1 LFVAVLKDLELQDW
15 SLLSA
20 CSRWSRHA
28 VSDAKPILRR
38 YHRCEAAGA
47 RSLEDICGAA
57 DVTGLWAALT
67 SDEGPALSINMQ
79 LLHSSLSLP
88 TTHAASFDPE
98 TYHLPGE
105 LSSGRRLELLN
116 LWLLAQANAPSVVRT
131 QTIYKQQA
139 LHVCARHAPPT
150 KVIQRVLD
158 LLPDLVDGKDSWE
171 STPLVEAVR
180 QEHLEVV
187 QCLLAGGA
195 NPNAFVPN
203 YNGCGDTPLII
214 AVRLRN
220 EELLREL
227 VDHPDIDLHQTTFS
241 EDVDI
246 EEYPNGKEALDY
258 APEAKTSPVRKLIE
272 AAITRRKYSDLAR
285 EMRSK
290 TGMHSQGVKKLLE
303 ALDAGAESGVF
314 GVRALDATTQERPFA
329 LRKVRSVSD
338 VSTMAP
344 SCTSSRSLTCSSLP
358 AFEEHPFM
366 HTDFIRQRSPDICH
380 DYVEFQPEKKM
391 RSDSDVSTSCSSS
404 RSSSFLASEGSD
416 MHLQISLAEADV
428 KKSTTSSCMAPL
440 RWLLAVP

>member
-1 LFVAVLKDLELQDW
+1 MEHLAGHLPLFVAVLKDLELQDW

-98 TYHLPGE
+98 NYHLPGE

-195 NPNAFVPN
+195 NPNALVPN
-203 YNGCGDTPLII
+203 CHGDIDTPLIL

-220 EELLREL
+220 EELVRQL
-227 VDHPDIDLHQTTFS
+227 VNHPDIDLHQK
-241 EDVDI
+241 EDH
-246 EEYPNGKEALDY
+246 PNAKEALDF
-258 APEAKTSPVRKLIE
+258 APAESPVRSLLEE
-272 AAITRRKYSDLAR
+272 AIARRR
-285 EMRSK
+285 GIIVRS
-290 TGMHSQGVKKLLE
+290 LLE
-303 ALDAGAESGVF
+303 AAMAGRKESP
-314 GVRALDATTQERPFA
+314 DER
-329 LRKVRSVSD
+329 S
-338 VSTMAP
+338 
-344 SCTSSRSLTCSSLP
+344 
-358 AFEEHPFM
+358 FM
-366 HTDFIRQRSPDICH
+366 QRQLSADICH
-380 DYVEFQPEKKM
+380 DYIEFHSENSTMSYLPDVSSLSSKSS
-391 RSDSDVSTSCSSS
+391 RSSSYNSLEDFPSGLVLSPDSDISTMSLSKSS
-404 RSSSFLASEGSD
+404 RSSSFCSIEGSET
-416 MHLQISLAEADV
+416 HLSDV
-428 KKSTTSSCMAPL
+428 KAGAMEDTVSCWETL
-440 RWLLAVP
+440 RWMVGRP